1 MSVNNAALNGS
12 RHGKE
17 LTLSLF
23 KVKEKENWFHFCSLS
38 LAEQSIHADS
48 WINLVANWRAN
59 RFRPLTASN
68 WNGLL
73 KQLVNTCPAITLLLH
88 RWTLKRLQREV
99 LKGNVQLFVLPEL
112 PRASKKETADQALK
126 TIKQRLSHISVT
138 LVLFACRS
146 WTNFFFFLSKIIS
159 LVLKQQNT
167 HSSNL
172 CKKKK
177 KQLSDFQKWRKA
189 VLSCRVLMHL
199 LGIQWK
205 GKQLS

>member
-1 MSVNNAALNGS
+1 M
-12 RHGKE
+12 
-17 LTLSLF
+17 F
-23 KVKEKENWFHFCSLS
+23 SLS
-38 LAEQSIHADS
+38 LAERSIRADS

-126 TIKQRLSHISVT
+126 AIKQRLSHISVT

-146 WTNFFFFLSKIIS
+146 WTNLSKIIS

-167 HSSNL
+167 YSSNL
-172 CKKKK
+172 WKKTKN
-177 KQLSDFQKWRKA
+177 FQTSR
-189 VLSCRVLMHL
+189 S
-199 LGIQWK
+199 G
-205 GKQLS
+205 GKPFCHAEF